1 MKGIYIILASLVTS
15 IFLIVHALTASA
27 EDVRGPS
34 GLPTYLRSPS
44 DRPPPVGVAPEIV
57 PPHLSTDDF
66 LATVPPNDSV
76 IIINGKVDLRG
87 KDYFSAY
94 PQIRGGSLF
103 DGMKACR
110 KEYRMRPQ
118 YKAREGEGYTMFV
131 IVKETATNPD
141 CWNQLRNLNTVNLSC
156 DRIMVKPSEKDEA
169 VAWDNPDSSYT
180 NSYDLRTLNVGPVLP
195 R

>member
-1 MKGIYIILASLVTS
+1 MKGMCIAIASFMTVV
-15 IFLIVHALTASA
+15 FLSVHAFPASA

-44 DRPPPVGVAPEIV
+44 DRPPPVGVEPGIV
-57 PPHLSTDDF
+57 PPHLSTDGF

-87 KDYFSAY
+87 KSYFSAY
-94 PQIRGGSLF
+94 PKFRGGSLF

-110 KEYRMRPQ
+110 MEYRMRPQ

-131 IVKETATNPD
+131 VVKETATNPD
-141 CWNQLRNLNTVNLSC
+141 CWSQLRNLKTVELSC
-156 DRIMVKPSEKDEA
+156 DRIMVKPSEKDEP

-180 NSYDLRTLNVGPVLP
+180 NSYDLRTLDIGPVLP